1 MSWGAERCFLEL
13 GKQVIDTISNLALI
27 PCTLSF
33 SSLWRYQQI
42 SCIQYEAKAQFMTTS
57 STKSLILPSDHL
69 VLHLYL
75 IYPISIKITQQN
87 KIYKEHD
94 KCSQHFYL
102 FLQQAGSKKTH
113 FSSLEKECISMSGSK
128 WNRTNVK
135 TMLVHKTYRQ
145 KYTYTFIAFY
155 HNYYIWSKQILPI
168 CTLTCMCYQTTF
180 TF

>member
-1 MSWGAERCFLEL
+1 MSWRAERCFLEL
-13 GKQVIDTISNLALI
+13 GKQVIDTVSNLALI

-42 SCIQYEAKAQFMTTS
+42 SCIPYEAKAQFMTTS

-94 KCSQHFYL
+94 KCSQHFYFYL
-102 FLQQAGSKKTH
+102 FLQQAGMQKDTFFQLRKRMH
-113 FSSLEKECISMSGSK
+113 F
-128 WNRTNVK
+128 NVRFK
-135 TMLVHKTYRQ
+135 MK
-145 KYTYTFIAFY
+145 
-155 HNYYIWSKQILPI
+155 
-168 CTLTCMCYQTTF
+168 
-180 TF
+180 